1 MQGSHEMAPTYRR
14 GRTRPSLASAARL
27 WGALAGIGGLVHGV
41 GEVVQGNV
49 ATPGLF
55 IPSWTTGPI
64 ADNLGG
70 EPGLTVIPNV
80 LVTSLLTIALA
91 SLLIAVS
98 ARRATA
104 EPSGWALLTLS
115 TGMLL
120 VGGGVGPPVI
130 GLCAGAAALAN
141 RRGPARQ
148 RETGRPGARSTLWPW
163 LFWLSLADTLFLV
176 FGSLFAAFILDID
189 VSNAFVVAF
198 LAAVVLLPITIV
210 AGSQH
215 ASKEP
220 AT

>member
-1 MQGSHEMAPTYRR
+1 MQRQPGITIERR
-14 GRTRPSLASAARL
+14 HTRARPSLATAARL
-27 WGALAGIGGLVHGV
+27 WGALAGLGGLVHGI

-49 ATPGLF
+49 TTPGLF
-55 IPSWTTGPI
+55 IPSWTIGPI

-70 EPGLTVIPNV
+70 EPGLTVIPNF
-80 LVTSLLTIALA
+80 LVTGILTIALA

-98 ARRATA
+98 ARRAA
-104 EPSGWALLTLS
+104 AGPSGWALLALS

-130 GLCAGAAALAN
+130 GLCAGVAALAS
-141 RRGPARQ
+141 RRARARQ
-148 RETGRPGARSTLWPW
+148 RKTGRPTEHRTLWPW
-163 LFWLSLADTLFLV
+163 LFWLALADTLFLV
-176 FGSLFAAFILDID
+176 FGSLFAAFVLDVD

-210 AGSQH
+210 AGNR
-215 ASKEP
+215 AARKEP